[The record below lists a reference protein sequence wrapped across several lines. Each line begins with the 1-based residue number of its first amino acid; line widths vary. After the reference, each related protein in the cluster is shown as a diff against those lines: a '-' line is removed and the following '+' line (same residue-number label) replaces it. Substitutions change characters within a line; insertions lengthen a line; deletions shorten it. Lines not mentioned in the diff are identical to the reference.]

1 MKDACET
8 NVMFKLMIEN
18 TFECKNYNERHIL
31 LMLENEL
38 KVGSLLD
45 NFLRSYYFENE
56 CVQNEIIARGR

>member
-1 MKDACET
+1 
-8 NVMFKLMIEN
+8 
-18 TFECKNYNERHIL
+18 
-31 LMLENEL
+31 MLENEL

>member
-1 MKDACET
+1 MKDAGEI
-8 NVMFKLMIEN
+8 NVKFKFIVEN
-18 TFECKNYNERHIL
+18 TFECKNYSERHIL